1 MGADKDKKKVYICH
15 GTSCI
20 SSGSLEIRKI
30 VEEEIKKSGLDNV
43 EIIPTGCHGFCQR
56 GPIVIVEPDGTFYS
70 QVKPEDARDI
80 VEYHLKNGKAVEK
93 LFYRDPISGEPI
105 PGYRDV
111 TFYKGQERII
121 LKNCGH
127 INPENIDDYLAV
139 DGYKALKKVLT
150 TMSPEDVIK
159 EIKKSGLRGRGGA
172 GFPTGMKWD
181 FCHREKSDKKYMICN
196 ADEGDPG
203 AFMDRSIMEADP
215 HSVLEGLA
223 IGAYAIGADEGYIY
237 IRAEY
242 PLAVRRIR
250 TAIRQAEERGYLG
263 EKIFGTDFNFKV
275 NVMEGAGA
283 FVCGEETALIASI
296 EGKSGR
302 PRPRPPFP
310 VQSGLW
316 GKPTTI
322 NNVKTLATVTRI
334 MLNGADWF
342 LKTGTKSCPG
352 TAVFALTGQV
362 NNIGL
367 VEVPMG
373 TTLKEIIFD
382 IGGGIPGDKRFKAV
396 QTGGPS
402 GGCLPANFLDTPVD
416 FDSLARAGSI
426 MGSGGMVVMDED
438 TCIVDVARYFLDFAQ
453 KESCGK
459 CVPCRLG
466 TKQMLT
472 ILEDITKGK
481 ATMKDLELLEEL
493 AEGVKKG
500 SLCGLGKT
508 APNPVLTTLK
518 YFKDEYIAHVK
529 YKRCPAVVCKEII
542 SSPCQHRCPIETE
555 AATYIGL
562 IANRKYKEAFEVI
575 LKDNPLPSTV
585 ARVCHHPC
593 ETKCQAG
600 KWGDPISIRQL
611 KRFATD
617 YAIEHNLYPDSIEP
631 DKPKSGKS
639 VAIIGA
645 GPAGL
650 TAGYFIAKAGHDVT
664 IYEAS
669 SVAGG
674 SMAFYIPEYRL
685 PRNILNLDV
694 NNVRKAGVQIKTN
707 TEIGKDVS
715 FDELQSNFDAIFI
728 ATGAHKSRK
737 LNIENENAEG
747 VLDALEFLKDV
758 NIRRKDIKIGG
769 HIGIIGG
776 GNAAIDA
783 ARTAIRLE
791 GCDKVT
797 IFYRRTIKEMPA
809 FKEEIEAAIEE
820 GVEIKF
826 LTAPSKIITENGRI
840 KSLEL
845 VKMELGE
852 MDSSQRRRPIP
863 IKGSEFTVDLDYLII
878 AIGQDP
884 DVSFLDN
891 FTGIS
896 ISKRNTIEVSNETFQ
911 TNIPGVFAGGDVV
924 SGASTVI
931 EAMSA
936 GITAAKMIDKYLSG
950 QKVERTYKVTRPSM
964 YPPPVELTDEEIEH
978 AARPKIPAIPV
989 EERRFNFKEVDKNF
1003 DEETAVREARR
1014 CLRCDLETE
1023 DGKKAMENLKLT
1035 SIEVG

>member
-1 MGADKDKKKVYICH
+1 MNQKKIYICH

-20 SSGSLEIRKI
+20 SSGSLDIRKVI
-30 VEEEIKKSGLDNV
+30 EEELKKNKITDV
-43 EIIPTGCHGFCQR
+43 EIVPTGCHGFCQR

-70 QVKPEDARDI
+70 QVKPEDAKDI
-80 VEYHLKNGKAVEK
+80 VESHIAKNIPVEK
-93 LFYRDPISGEPI
+93 LFYRDPLTGKPI
-105 PGYRDV
+105 QGYKDV

-127 INPENIDDYLAV
+127 INPENIDNYLEV
-139 DGYKALKKVLT
+139 DGYKALEKVLK
-150 TMSPEDVIK
+150 SLKPEEVIS

-172 GFPTGMKWD
+172 GFPTGLKWEL
-181 FCHREKSDKKYMICN
+181 CHKQDSDKKYMICN

-223 IGAYAIGADEGYIY
+223 IGAYAIGANEGYIY

-242 PLAVRRIR
+242 PLAVKRIR
-250 TAIRQAEERGYLG
+250 IAIKQAEERGFLG
-263 EKIFGTDFNFKV
+263 NNILGTNFSFKV

-322 NNVKTLATVTRI
+322 NNVKTLVTVTRI
-334 MLNGADWF
+334 MLNGVDWF
-342 LKTGTKSCPG
+342 LKTGTEQCPG

-373 TTLKEIIFD
+373 TTLKNIIFD
-382 IGGGIPGDKRFKAV
+382 IGGGIPGDKKFKAV

-402 GGCLPANFLDTPVD
+402 GGCLPSDFLDTPVD
-416 FDSLARAGSI
+416 FDSLAKAGSI

-438 TCIVDVARYFLDFAQ
+438 TCIVDVAKYFLDFAR

-459 CVPCRLG
+459 CAPCRLG
-466 TKQMLT
+466 TRQMYE
-472 ILEDITKGK
+472 ILDDITKGK
-481 ATMKDLELLEEL
+481 ATMEDLDLLEEL
-493 AEGVKKG
+493 AEGIKKG

-518 YFKDEYIAHVK
+518 YFRDEYIAHVK
-529 YKRCPAVVCKEII
+529 YKRCPADVCKEII

-562 IANRKYKEAFEVI
+562 IANRRFEEAFEI
-575 LKDNPLPSTV
+575 IIKDNPLPSTV

-617 YAIEHNLYPDSIEP
+617 YAIEHDLYPKTITP
-631 DKPKSGKS
+631 DRDKTRKS

-650 TAGYFIAKAGHDVT
+650 TAGYFLAKHGHDVT
-664 IYEAS
+664 IFES
-669 SVAGG
+669 SPVIGG
-674 SMAFYIPEYRL
+674 AMAFYIPEYRL
-685 PRNILNLDV
+685 PRSILNIDLEHIKRAGIKILTGTTIGSDIPFEELK
-694 NNVRKAGVQIKTN
+694 NNH
-707 TEIGKDVS
+707 
-715 FDELQSNFDAIFI
+715 DAIFI

-737 LNIENENAEG
+737 LHIENENIEG
-747 VLDALEFLKDV
+747 VIDSLDFLKNV
-758 NIRRKDIKIGG
+758 NLGNNVDIKG
-769 HIGIIGG
+769 HVGIIGG

-783 ARTAIRLE
+783 ARTAIRLKE
-791 GCDKVT
+791 CEKVT
-797 IFYRRTIKEMPA
+797 IFYRRTVKEMPA

-820 GVEIKF
+820 GIEIQF
-826 LTAPSKIITENGRI
+826 LTAPTKIIPENGRL

-863 IKGSEFTVDLDYLII
+863 VKGSEFSVDLDYLIV

-884 DVSFLDN
+884 DISFIESFKDL
-891 FTGIS
+891 S
-896 ISKRNTIEVSNETFQ
+896 ISKRSTIEVSPETYQ
-911 TNIPGVFAGGDVV
+911 TNIPGIFAGGDVV
-924 SGASTVI
+924 TGANTVI
-931 EAMSA
+931 DAMSA
-936 GITAAKMIDKYLSG
+936 GITAAEMVDKYLTG
-950 QKVERTYKVTRPSM
+950 QKIERIYKVTRPSK
-964 YPPPVELTDEEIEH
+964 YPPPVELTEEEIEK
-978 AARPKIPAIPV
+978 AERPKTPSLPI
-989 EERRFNFKEVDKNF
+989 EKRKYSFDEVDKTF

-1023 DGKKAMENLKLT
+1023 DGKQAIEKLML
-1035 SIEVG
+1035 SSVEVD